1 MGRELLLVN
10 SVRVNHTYKY
20 NWNHNVQKRTGIM
33 YNDTSLVYFKIP
45 VLEGML

>member
-10 SVRVNHTYKY
+10 SVRVNHTYK
-20 NWNHNVQKRTGIM
+20 WNHNVQKRTGII
-33 YNDTSLVYFKIP
+33 YKDTSLVYFKIP